1 MLGLIA
7 GLTVPSIVVAVNKSK
22 KKAIQKE
29 VVNMVAN
36 IAFDFANAGDN
47 PNQLSFPA
55 YFLKKAN
62 VTKSCPNNSFSEG
75 CVVKSMQ
82 PYQQTYPG
90 ALLPNGATVVFQG
103 SEPPY
108 TATVYEVIIDTDGEA
123 GSNDH
128 QANLWY
134 VINAADTPSPY
145 VTGGITSSFTLKPY
159 QVVPSSHRGWVSSNL
174 SPYYD

>member
-62 VTKSCPNNSFSEG
+62 VTKSCPNNSFNEG

-82 PYQQTYPG
+82 PYQQTNPG
-90 ALLPNGATVVFQG
+90 ALLLNGATIVFQLVPG
-103 SEPPY
+103 TSQI
-108 TATVYEVIIDTDGEA
+108 YEIVVDDDGEA

-134 VINAADTPSPY
+134 VISVGDTPTNYSIPASGNPIS
-145 VTGGITSSFTLKPY
+145 VPLKPY
-159 QVVPSSHRGWVSSNL
+159 QVVPSSVRFWVSSNL
-174 SPYYD
+174 SLYYD